1 MKLDTVIYIDGIGEI
16 KLRRSNK
23 AHYLNISIRPFIGVR
38 VSVPIGM
45 SYNYAEKLVK
55 EKKNWIVSHLEKIKC
70 VENLQTQ
77 FHENTPFT
85 TREHK
90 LILKQSDKNNI
101 SVRVSE
107 GEITVLYPA
116 FLKSESKKVQASI
129 RIGIEHALKIEA
141 KKLLPPKVNLLA
153 SKFSFEFNKLT
164 LKNIKS
170 RWGSCSRNKNINLS
184 IHLMRLPDQLVDY
197 VILHELVHTVEHNH
211 SKRFWA
217 LLDSVTGNAKI
228 LDKEL
233 RNHRIAIY

>member
-1 MKLDTVIYIDGIGEI
+1 MQLDTVIYIDGVGNVLFR
-16 KLRRSNK
+16 KSNR
-23 AHYLNISIRPFIGVR
+23 ARFLNISIRPFKGLC

-45 SYNYAEKLVK
+45 SYNYAEKFVK
-55 EKKNWIVSHLEKIKC
+55 EKKSWILDHLEKIKQ

-77 FHENTPFT
+77 FHENTSYN

-90 LILKQSDKNNI
+90 LILKQSDKKDI

-107 GEITVLYPA
+107 GNINVSYPA
-116 FLKSESKKVQASI
+116 YLKSESKEVQVAI
-129 RIGIEHALKIEA
+129 RIGIERALKIEA
-141 KKLLPPKVNLLA
+141 KKFLPSKVDLLA
-153 SKFSFEFNKLT
+153 ARHGFEFTKLA

-170 RWGSCSRNKNINLS
+170 RWGSCSRSKSINLS
-184 IHLMRLPDQLVDY
+184 IHLMRLPDHLADY
-197 VILHELVHTVEHNH
+197 VILHELAHTVEHNH
-211 SKRFWA
+211 SKRFWT